1 MILVDTSIWIDHL
14 HKAEPAL
21 VELLGVDEVG
31 CHYLIAQ
38 EIALGPLRQRDVML
52 DLLAN
57 LRQFPAIGHHEIL
70 HLADRHR
77 LWGRGLS
84 VIDVHLLAAVAV
96 TPGAAL
102 WTRDKRLK
110 SACSDLGVR
119 LFDRLR
125 VTR

>member
-21 VELLGVDEVG
+21 VELLGLDEVG

-38 EIALGPLRQRDVML
+38 EIALGSLRQREVML

-57 LRQFPAIGHHEIL
+57 LHQFPAIGHHEIL

-110 SACSDLGVR
+110 SACSDVGVR
-119 LFDRLR
+119 LFD
-125 VTR
+125 

>member
-1 MILVDTSIWIDHL
+1 MILVDTAIWIDHL
-14 HKAEPAL
+14 HKAESAL
-21 VELLGVDEVG
+21 VELLGLDEVG
-31 CHYLIAQ
+31 CHHLIAQ
-38 EIALGPLRQRDVML
+38 EITLGSLRQREVAL

-57 LRQFPAIGHHEIL
+57 LYQFPAIGHHEIL

-96 TPGAAL
+96 TPGAGL

-110 SACSDLGVR
+110 SACSDVGVR
-119 LFDRLR
+119 LFD
-125 VTR
+125 